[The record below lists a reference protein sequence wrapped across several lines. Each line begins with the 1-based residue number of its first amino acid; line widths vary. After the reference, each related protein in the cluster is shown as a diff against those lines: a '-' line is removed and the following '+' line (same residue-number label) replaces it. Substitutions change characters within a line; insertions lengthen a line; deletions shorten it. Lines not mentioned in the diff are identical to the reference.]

1 MKATFAKLSKRLL
14 MKCKQK
20 KQNKAKWPP
29 ESVLLVQ
36 LAFTCLCPGVN
47 LLWLRIS
54 VNLSELKINWVDDIA
69 DGRQDGGISDLRSSS
84 GASL

>member
-1 MKATFAKLSKRLL
+1 

-29 ESVLLVQ
+29 TSVLLVQ

-47 LLWLRIS
+47 LLWLHIS
-54 VNLSELKINWVDDIA
+54 VNLSELEINWVDDIA
-69 DGRQDGGISDLRSSS
+69 DRSQDGGISDVRSGG
-84 GASL
+84 GAGVCDC